1 METKLPKIMKIKAK
15 RRGRG
20 YGSGRGGHTVGRGTK
35 GQKARGKVG
44 ILFEGMKMK
53 KSFIKRLPLSRG
65 KGRFKGKSKPII
77 VKLEYLNMLPASSKV
92 DKEAL
97 VKVGIVREKDAKD
110 FGVKILGNGEIKK
123 KLIVLVPIS
132 KSAAKKIEKA
142 GGKVMAQNEKIKN
155 KQSLAFQAQKSNLQ
169 SKNKQSLA
177 LRAQKEK
184 K

>member
-1 METKLPKIMKIKAK
+1 MLNRMSSIKIKKSK
-15 RRGRG
+15 RLGRG

-35 GQKARGKVG
+35 GQKARGKVC

-97 VKVGIVREKDAKD
+97 GT
-110 FGVKILGNGEIKK
+110 
-123 KLIVLVPIS
+123 
-132 KSAAKKIEKA
+132 
-142 GGKVMAQNEKIKN
+142 
-155 KQSLAFQAQKSNLQ
+155 
-169 SKNKQSLA
+169 
-177 LRAQKEK
+177 
-184 K
+184 